1 MTVGIIV
8 QTRTGSSRLPSKVMM
23 KADEDSIMLDYVI
36 NQLNHSKL
44 HDKLVIAT
52 TVLEQ
57 DNVIFDHVTNRNIEC
72 FRGSLIDKI
81 DRWLQAALKYKIDYF
96 VNIDGDD
103 LFCEPVFSILHS
115 LQFLAPR
122 DLFLKRKYWIIVNSN
137 LKPEG
142 TCLRSRSDS

>member
-1 MTVGIIV
+1 MTVGIII

-72 FRGSLIDKI
+72 FRGDEKNVL
-81 DRWLQAALKYKIDYF
+81 DRHYQCAK
-96 VNIDGDD
+96 
-103 LFCEPVFSILHS
+103 
-115 LQFLAPR
+115 
-122 DLFLKRKYWIIVNSN
+122 
-137 LKPEG
+137 
-142 TCLRSRSDS
+142 